1 MLIIC
6 LTSVY
11 LPKIDFNIEWLIT
24 KLQINIHIHVPC
36 TPFYSFQSCTLSSQS
51 TFWVQWINKTC
62 LVYKLHLLRCEG
74 LLISITFWLCK
85 SKNACETSFNRHLF
99 RNENFFII
107 FVVANV
113 ILKMYHVK
121 TPYNFSEKK

>member
-1 MLIIC
+1 MESHIHIRCTMSSHKCDTCVTILIIFFD
-6 LTSVY
+6 TS
-11 LPKIDFNIEWLIT
+11 
-24 KLQINIHIHVPC
+24 
-36 TPFYSFQSCTLSSQS
+36 
-51 TFWVQWINKTC
+51 
-62 LVYKLHLLRCEG
+62 
-74 LLISITFWLCK
+74 TFWLCK

-107 FVVANV
+107 SVVANV